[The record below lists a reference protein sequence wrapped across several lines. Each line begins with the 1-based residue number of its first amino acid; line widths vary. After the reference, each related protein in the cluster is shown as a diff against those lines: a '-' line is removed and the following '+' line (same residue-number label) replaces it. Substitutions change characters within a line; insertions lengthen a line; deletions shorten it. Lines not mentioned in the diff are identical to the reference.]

1 MNSEFKGY
9 LRSSHDLP
17 GSRTGPSLLRIQE
30 SYRLGLPLIYLSGEL
45 DHQSAAGLASV
56 IEQELRSGAAALLLE
71 MSELRY
77 IDSGG
82 LALLFDTLHKLEHAG
97 GLFVISP
104 NAGVAKLLEM
114 TGLVDRKGFQV
125 LPDLASVNTALA
137 QFGTPDS
144 R

>member
-9 LRSSHDLP
+9 LRPSHDLP

-30 SYRLGLPLIYLSGEL
+30 SSRLGLPLIYLSGEL
-45 DHQSAAGLASV
+45 DHQSAGGLRSV
-56 IEQELRSGAAALLLE
+56 IEQELGSGAAALLLE

-82 LALLFDTLHKLEHAG
+82 LALLFDTLHKLENAG
-97 GLFVISP
+97 GLFAISP
-104 NAGVAKLLEM
+104 NAGVAKLLEL
-114 TGLVDRKGFQV
+114 TGLVDRRGFQV
-125 LPDLASVNTALA
+125 LPDLAAVSAAVAAL
-137 QFGTPDS
+137 GTSDS